1 MTDMTETKSS
11 AVPLDA
17 AYALQTRRFAGVDL
31 SHPAT
36 SALFEAGTARLAAR
50 MAAEP
55 KLLAPDAA
63 ADRPAPA
70 KLTPPTKFIHEI
82 VPPPPPAVFFKLQH
96 LLADENTTDEAI
108 AETVSSDPGLTGFLL
123 RMVNSVYYG
132 FTDRI
137 DTVSRAVA
145 LLGRREIFSHAAARA
160 VSEVYRDMP
169 SRRLLNMRR
178 FWRHSLAC
186 GLLCR
191 AASLAANVDDPE
203 RYFVAGLLHDIGR
216 PQLLLGLPDAAE
228 TTIAASRAE
237 NVHQSLTEA
246 RLFGYDHGEVAGMV
260 FTKWNFPEELT
271 GAVSH
276 HHHPERARDNRKA
289 AMVHVADFAA
299 VAVGLCLDP
308 NAHVP
313 PFSPWAWDSCGL
325 GTAELLELLGYV
337 EANLDALVSL
347 FPAG

>member
-1 MTDMTETKSS
+1 MADTTETKPGG
-11 AVPLDA
+11 ALLDA
-17 AYALQTRRFAGVDL
+17 AYALQAKRFTGMDL

-36 SALFEAGTARLAAR
+36 GALFDAGAVRLAQH

-55 KLLAPDAA
+55 KLFAPDDAA
-63 ADRPAPA
+63 GRPAPA
-70 KLTPPTKFIHEI
+70 KLTPPSKFIHEI
-82 VPPPPPAVFFKLQH
+82 VPPPPPAVFFKLQRV
-96 LLADENTTDEAI
+96 LADENTSDEDI
-108 AETVSSDPGLTGFLL
+108 AQVVSTDPGLTGFLL

-132 FTDRI
+132 FPDRI

-145 LLGRREIFSHAAARA
+145 LLGRQEIFSQAAARA

-169 SRRLLNMRR
+169 PRRFLNMRR

-191 AASLAANVDDPE
+191 AAALAGQADDPE

-228 TTIAASRAE
+228 TAVSAARAE
-237 NVHQSLTEA
+237 NAHQSLTEA

-260 FTKWNFPEELT
+260 FTRWNFPEELIL
-271 GAVSH
+271 AVSH

-289 AMVHVADFAA
+289 AMVHVADFAL
-299 VAVGLCLDP
+299 VALGLCLDP

-313 PFSPWAWDSCGL
+313 PFSPEAWEACALD
-325 GTAELLELLGYV
+325 AARLLALLNAV
-337 EANLDALVSL
+337 EADLDALVGL